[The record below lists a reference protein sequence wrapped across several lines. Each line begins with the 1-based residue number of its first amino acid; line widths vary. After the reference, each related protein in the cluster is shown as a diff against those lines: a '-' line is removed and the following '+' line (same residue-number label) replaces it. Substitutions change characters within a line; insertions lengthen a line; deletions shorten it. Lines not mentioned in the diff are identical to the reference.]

1 MFVINA
7 TIAIAGDL
15 SDFASPLQVQFRTNL
30 ASLLGVDVTDV
41 TLYVT
46 AGSTIIQASVV
57 VRSFASTRAAM
68 SVLGG
73 NVAQL
78 SASLGVTVTSVSV
91 LGTTSQVLLAP
102 SADLGHSPTATT
114 FAAAVPTPALT
125 TDVVAATF
133 SSTPFSATLVAL
145 AALATVTTA
154 FAAATSALATT
165 ALPLTTAALA
175 IDTSNPTNG
184 SIDCA
189 GCLSE
194 RPLRGHPHTSACC
207 SACSLAVCSASPLP
221 EAPEENA

>member
-7 TIAIAGDL
+7 TLAIAGDL

-91 LGTTSQVLLAP
+91 LGTTSQLFLAP
-102 SADLGHSPTATT
+102 SPPPPLPPPPSPT
-114 FAAAVPTPALT
+114 PSPPP
-125 TDVVAATF
+125 
-133 SSTPFSATLVAL
+133 SSTASVTTSASISPLTVTAL
-145 AALATVTTA
+145 AAAIL
-154 FAAATSALATT
+154 AAAIDAPGLCAL
-165 ALPLTTAALA
+165 
-175 IDTSNPTNG
+175 
-184 SIDCA
+184 
-189 GCLSE
+189 
-194 RPLRGHPHTSACC
+194 
-207 SACSLAVCSASPLP
+207 
-221 EAPEENA
+221 